1 MYGYME
7 VQYLIDSWTCTQL
20 YPSLPPAAAQNWAS
34 LLHLLAKHG
43 DDLRACLLANANA
56 GGVRPSPH
64 SHPHPSPSP
73 SPSPLAPALALAQE
87 NVHRGLVLGALV
99 GAQVR
104 ARVTVRSP
112 IPIPSITPPYT
123 PTVTHSYPSE
133 RRWARAPSLTSSS
146 AGCGTMPRSSTRS
159 RASWKRASARSRRAP
174 LELVRSVIGGRVTSC
189 NRDPGRW
196 RGVGESSRSLSAVP
210 PSCEPRDG
218 NLVSKSLS

>member
-1 MYGYME
+1 MGGRTGWVGGGDGWVMHAWIYGSKE
-7 VQYLIDSWTCTQL
+7 PRVDTWTCTHL
-20 YPSLPPAAAQNWAS
+20 YPSLPPTAAQNWAS

-56 GGVRPSPH
+56 GGVRPSPRPR
-64 SHPHPSPSP
+64 PHPNRRPST
-73 SPSPLAPALALAQE
+73 SPSPLAPALALTQE

-104 ARVTVRSP
+104 ARVTARSP
-112 IPIPSITPPYT
+112 IPNPSITPPYT
-123 PTVTHSYPSE
+123 PTVTHSYPSA

-174 LELVRSVIGGRVTSC
+174 LELVVSLGGVKSG
-189 NRDPGRW
+189 PGAM
-196 RGVGESSRSLSAVP
+196 VGES
-210 PSCEPRDG
+210 G
-218 NLVSKSLS
+218 